1 VSTKNLLTAIVI
13 LLVVLISTPA
23 IVAAQDTAAGTLTVT
38 AMVDSSI
45 ALTFEN
51 DPAGVTLAGASTSTA
66 TMALG
71 NISAYEAI
79 STVGVTRTAT
89 AADFTVSSLFGVKVV
104 KANSSSA
111 NYTLA
116 AALGT
121 ADATNTWKIN
131 ATTLTTSN
139 QNLGA
144 GYGYGSAVAHS
155 MQLTVP
161 VSAAAGAI
169 SKVLN
174 FTATAN

>member
-1 VSTKNLLTAIVI
+1 MSIKNSLRAIA
-13 LLVVLISTPA
+13 VLAGVLMTPA
-23 IVAAQDTAAGTLTVT
+23 IVAAQDTSAGTLTVT
-38 AMVDSSI
+38 ATVNSSI

-51 DPAGVTLAGASTSTA
+51 DAAGVALTGASTSTA

-71 NISAYEAI
+71 TISAYETLA
-79 STVGVTRTAT
+79 TPGVTRTVSAT
-89 AADFTVSSLFGVKVV
+89 DFTVSSLFGVRVV
-104 KANSSSA
+104 KTNSSSA

-116 AALGT
+116 AALGS
-121 ADATNTWKIN
+121 ADATNTWQIN

-144 GYGYGSAVAHS
+144 AYSYGSAVAHT
-155 MQLTVP
+155 MHLTVP
-161 VSAAAGAI
+161 MTAAAGAI